1 MSWNYRVIR
10 FCDLTTGDC
19 TYAVHEVYYDKCGK
33 PTSCT
38 EASIAPFGET
48 PEELKRCLELMA
60 FAFKKPVLDF
70 EDFSP

>member
-1 MSWNYRVIR
+1 MTWNYRVIR
-10 FCDLTTGDC
+10 TRDLATGELS
-19 TYAVHEVYYDKCGK
+19 YAIHEVYYDKHGK

-60 FAFKKPVLDF
+60 FALKKPVLDF